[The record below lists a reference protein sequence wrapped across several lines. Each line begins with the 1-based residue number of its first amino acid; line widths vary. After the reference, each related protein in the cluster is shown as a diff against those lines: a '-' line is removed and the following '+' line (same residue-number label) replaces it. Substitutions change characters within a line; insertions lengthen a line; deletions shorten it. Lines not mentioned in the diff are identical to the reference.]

1 MQISIP
7 YANLFQEYTQSKTAI
22 DAAIKRCIDNS
33 SFIGGIEVEDFETKW
48 KQYTHADDCAGV
60 SSGTSALM
68 LALLAVGVK
77 PGDEVVVPS
86 MSFISTAECVS
97 QIGAVPCFVDIDQ
110 YYTIDLD
117 QIEHAITDKTRA
129 IIFVDLYGQT
139 IDLEKLQ
146 SLAPGIPLIQ
156 DAAQSAGCR
165 YLGRPIGSLAD
176 LTCFSF
182 YPGKNLG
189 AMGDAGAVTGNQAL
203 ITKIKMLRDHGRK
216 EKYLHE
222 IVGWNERLDS
232 MQAAILS
239 AKLDFLDTW
248 NQKRV
253 EHAQQ
258 YTKLLEHCDKIQLPQ
273 LNKVSSHVYNQFVIC
288 SDRRDD
294 LYAFLLARGIQ
305 AGIQFPKAMH
315 QQPVYQTLLSLP
327 NSERLSAKC
336 ISLPVHAQ
344 LCSGDVDI
352 VSRAVLDFFQ
362 LISP

>member
-1 MQISIP
+1 MQITIP
-7 YANLFQEYTQSKTAI
+7 YANLLQEYTEAKSSI
-22 DAAIKRCIDNS
+22 DAAISRCIDNS
-33 SFIGGIEVEDFETKW
+33 SFIGGIEVENFENKW
-48 KQYTHADDCAGV
+48 RQYTHAEDCAGV

-77 PGDEVVVPS
+77 PGDEVIVPS

-97 QIGAVPCFVDIDQ
+97 QIGAVPRFVDIDQ
-110 YYTIDLD
+110 YYTMDLD
-117 QIEHAITDKTRA
+117 QIKDVITEKTRA

-139 IDLEKLQ
+139 IDLARLR
-146 SLAPGIPLIQ
+146 SIAADIPLIQ

-165 YLGRPIGSLAD
+165 YLGQPIGSQAD

-189 AMGDAGAVTGNQAL
+189 AMGDAGAVTGNQKFIA
-203 ITKIKMLRDHGRK
+203 KIKMLRDHGRK

-248 NQKRV
+248 NQQRV
-253 EHAQQ
+253 EHAEQ
-258 YTKLLEHCDKIQLPQ
+258 YMKLLGHCDKIQLPK
-273 LNKVSSHVYNQFVIC
+273 LNRVSSHVYNQFVIQT
-288 SDRRDD
+288 DRRDE
-294 LYAFLLARGIQ
+294 LHASLLSQGIQ

-315 QQPVYQTLLSLP
+315 QQPVYENMSTVSLP
-327 NSERLSAKC
+327 NSERLSAGC

-344 LCSGDVDI
+344 LHPGDVAV
-352 VSRAVLDFFQ
+352 VSQAVLDFF
-362 LISP
+362 S

>member
-1 MQISIP
+1 
-7 YANLFQEYTQSKTAI
+7 
-22 DAAIKRCIDNS
+22 
-33 SFIGGIEVEDFETKW
+33 
-48 KQYTHADDCAGV
+48 
-60 SSGTSALM
+60 
-68 LALLAVGVK
+68 
-77 PGDEVVVPS
+77 

-110 YYTIDLD
+110 YYTMDLD
-117 QIEHAITDKTRA
+117 WIEHAITNKTRA

-139 IDLEKLQ
+139 IDLERLR
-146 SLAPGIPLIQ
+146 SLVPGIPLIQ
-156 DAAQSAGCR
+156 DAAQSAGCQ
-165 YLGRPIGSLAD
+165 YLGQPIGSQAD

-203 ITKIKMLRDHGRK
+203 ITKIRMLRDHGRK

-258 YTKLLEHCDKIQLPQ
+258 YITLLEHCDKIQLPHSNQ
-273 LNKVSSHVYNQFVIC
+273 VSSHVYNQFVIQADC
-288 SDRRDD
+288 RDD
-294 LYAFLLARGIQ
+294 LYAFLLAQGIQ

-315 QQPVYQTLLSLP
+315 QQPVYHTSLSLP
-327 NSERLSAKC
+327 NSEQLSARC

-344 LCSGDVDI
+344 LYSGDVDI
-352 VSRAVLDFFQ
+352 VSRAVLDFF
-362 LISP
+362 S

>member
-1 MQISIP
+1 MQITIP
-7 YANLFQEYTQSKTAI
+7 YANLFQEYTEAKTSI

-33 SFIGGIEVEDFETKW
+33 SFIGGVEVENFETQW
-48 KQYTHADDCAGV
+48 KQYTHAEDCAGV

-68 LALLAVGVK
+68 LALLAVGIK
-77 PGDEVVVPS
+77 PGDEVIVPS

-110 YYTIDLD
+110 YYTMDLD
-117 QIEHAITDKTRA
+117 LIKPVITDKTRA

-139 IDLEKLQ
+139 IDLERLR

-165 YLGRPIGSLAD
+165 YLGQPIGSQAD

-189 AMGDAGAVTGNQAL
+189 AMGDAGAVTGSQEL
-203 ITKIKMLRDHGRK
+203 VTKIKMLRDHGRK

-239 AKLDFLDTW
+239 AKFDFLDTW
-248 NQKRV
+248 NQRRV
-253 EHAQQ
+253 KHAQQ
-258 YTKLLEHCDKIQLPQ
+258 YIELLRHCDKIELPRSNQ
-273 LNKVSSHVYNQFVIC
+273 VSSHVYNQFVIRT
-288 SDRRDD
+288 DRRDD
-294 LYAFLLARGIQ
+294 LYAYLLDQGIQ
-305 AGIQFPKAMH
+305 AGIQFPRAMH
-315 QQPVYQTLLSLP
+315 QQPVYQTSVRLP
-327 NSERLSAKC
+327 NSERLSAGC

-344 LCSGDVDI
+344 LQSGDVDR
-352 VSRAVLDFFQ
+352 VAQAVLDFF
-362 LISP
+362 S

>member
-1 MQISIP
+1 MQITIP
-7 YANLFQEYTQSKTAI
+7 YANLFQEYTEAKTSI

-33 SFIGGIEVEDFETKW
+33 SFIGGVEVENFENQW
-48 KQYTHADDCAGV
+48 KQYTHAEDCAGV

-68 LALLAVGVK
+68 LALLAMGIK

-97 QIGAVPCFVDIDQ
+97 QIGAVPCFADIDQ

-117 QIEHAITDKTRA
+117 QIKTVITDKTRA

-139 IDLEKLQ
+139 IDLERLR

-165 YLGRPIGSLAD
+165 YLGQPVGSQAD

-189 AMGDAGAVTGNQAL
+189 AMGDAGAVTGSQEL
-203 ITKIKMLRDHGRK
+203 VTKIKMLRDHGRK

-232 MQAAILS
+232 IQAAILL
-239 AKLDFLDTW
+239 AKFDFLDAW
-248 NQKRV
+248 NQKRA

-258 YTKLLEHCDKIQLPQ
+258 YIELLRHCDKIELPRSNQ
-273 LNKVSSHVYNQFVIC
+273 VSSHVYNQFVIC
-288 SDRRDD
+288 TDRRDD
-294 LYAFLLARGIQ
+294 LYAFLLDQGIQ
-305 AGIQFPKAMH
+305 AGIQFPRAMH
-315 QQPVYQTLLSLP
+315 QQPVYQTSVSLP
-327 NSERLSAKC
+327 NSERLSAEC

-344 LCSGDVDI
+344 LRSGDVDR
-352 VSRAVLDFFQ
+352 VAQAVLDFFN
-362 LISP
+362 

>member
-1 MQISIP
+1 MQITIP
-7 YANLFQEYTQSKTAI
+7 YANLFQEYTEAKSSI

-33 SFIGGIEVEDFETKW
+33 SFIGGIEVENFEFKW
-48 KQYTHADDCAGV
+48 KQYTCAEDCAGV

-97 QIGAVPCFVDIDQ
+97 QIGAVPQFVDIDQ
-110 YYTIDLD
+110 YYTMDLD
-117 QIEHAITDKTRA
+117 LIKNAITEKTRA

-139 IDLEKLQ
+139 IDLERLRQ
-146 SLAPGIPLIQ
+146 LTPGIPLIQ
-156 DAAQSAGCR
+156 DAAQSAGCQ
-165 YLGRPIGSLAD
+165 YNGKPIGSQAD

-189 AMGDAGAVTGNQAL
+189 AMGDAGAVTGKHSL
-203 ITKIKMLRDHGRK
+203 INKIKMLRDHGRK
-216 EKYLHE
+216 GKYLHE

-239 AKLDFLDTW
+239 AKFDFLDTW
-248 NQKRV
+248 NQKRI

-258 YTKLLEHCDKIQLPQ
+258 YIKLLGHCNDIELPQ
-273 LNKVSSHVYNQFVIC
+273 SNKVSSHVYNQFVITT
-288 SDRRDD
+288 DRRDD
-294 LYAFLLARGIQ
+294 LYAFLLAQGIQ

-315 QQPVYQTLLSLP
+315 QQPVYQSRSAVSLI
-327 NSERLSAKC
+327 NSERLSAGC

-344 LCSGDVDI
+344 LGHNDVTM
-352 VSRAVLDFFQ
+352 VSRAVLDFFN
-362 LISP
+362 

>member
-1 MQISIP
+1 MQITIP
-7 YANLFQEYTQSKTAI
+7 YANLFQEYTEAKSSI

-33 SFIGGIEVEDFETKW
+33 AFIGGIEVENFETKW
-48 KQYTHADDCAGV
+48 KQYTHAEDCAGV

-68 LALLAVGVK
+68 LSLLAVGVK

-86 MSFISTAECVS
+86 MSFISTSECVS

-110 YYTIDLD
+110 YYTMDLD
-117 QIEHAITDKTRA
+117 QVKEVITEKTKA

-139 IDLEKLQ
+139 IDVERLR
-146 SLAPGIPLIQ
+146 SLAPSIPLIQ

-189 AMGDAGAVTGNQAL
+189 AMGDAGAVTGSKAL
-203 ITKIKMLRDHGRK
+203 ITNIKMLRDHGRR

-239 AKLDFLDTW
+239 SKLDFLDAW

-253 EHAQQ
+253 KHAQQ
-258 YTKLLEHCDKIQLPQ
+258 YIKLLGNCDKIQLPQ
-273 LNKVSSHVYNQFVIC
+273 LNKVSSHVYNQFVIVTDC
-288 SDRRDD
+288 RDD
-294 LYAFLLARGIQ
+294 LYAFLLSQGIQ

-315 QQPVYQTLLSLP
+315 QQPVYQNMPAVSLC
-327 NSERLSAKC
+327 NSERLSAGC
-336 ISLPVHAQ
+336 ISLPVHAH
-344 LCSGDVDI
+344 LGTRDVDI
-352 VSRAVLDFFQ
+352 VSRAVLDFFN
-362 LISP
+362 

>member
-1 MQISIP
+1 MQITIP
-7 YANLFQEYTQSKTAI
+7 YANLFQEYTEAKTSI
-22 DAAIKRCIDNS
+22 DVAIKRCIENS
-33 SFIGGIEVEDFETKW
+33 LFIGGIEVENFETRW
-48 KQYTHADDCAGV
+48 KQYTHAEDCAGV

-68 LALLAVGVK
+68 LSLLAVGVN
-77 PGDEVVVPS
+77 PGDEVLVPS

-117 QIEHAITDKTRA
+117 QIKQSITDKTRA

-139 IDLEKLQ
+139 IDLERLR

-156 DAAQSAGCR
+156 DAAQSAGCQ

-189 AMGDAGAVTGNQAL
+189 AMGDAGAVTGRQEL
-203 ITKIKMLRDHGRK
+203 ISQIKMLRDHGRR

-232 MQAAILS
+232 MQAAILL
-239 AKLDFLDTW
+239 AKFNFLDTW

-258 YTKLLEHCDKIQLPQ
+258 YIKLLRHCDKIELPRSNQ
-273 LNKVSSHVYNQFVIC
+273 VSSHVYNQFVIC
-288 SDRRDD
+288 TDRRDD
-294 LYAFLLARGIQ
+294 LYAYLLDQGIQ
-305 AGIQFPKAMH
+305 AGIQFPRAMH
-315 QQPVYQTLLSLP
+315 QQPVYQTSVSLP
-327 NSERLSAKC
+327 NSERLSAVC

-344 LCSGDVDI
+344 LQSGDVDR
-352 VSRAVLDFFQ
+352 VAQAVLDFF
-362 LISP
+362 S

>member
-1 MQISIP
+1 MQINIP
-7 YANLFQEYTQSKTAI
+7 YANLFQEYTEAKTSI

-33 SFIGGIEVEDFETKW
+33 SFIGGVEVENFEIKW
-48 KQYTHADDCAGV
+48 KQYTHAEDCAGV

-77 PGDEVVVPS
+77 PGDEVIVPS

-97 QIGAVPCFVDIDQ
+97 QIGAVPCFIDIDQ
-110 YYTIDLD
+110 YYTMDLD
-117 QIEHAITDKTRA
+117 LVKSAITDRTRA

-139 IDLEKLQ
+139 IDLEKLR

-165 YLGRPIGSLAD
+165 YLGRPVGSQAD

-189 AMGDAGAVTGNQAL
+189 AMGDAGAVTGRQAL
-203 ITKIKMLRDHGRK
+203 ISDIKMLRDHGRK

-239 AKLDFLDTW
+239 AKLDFLDRW

-253 EHAQQ
+253 QHAQR
-258 YTKLLEHCDKIQLPQ
+258 YCDLLGHCDRIQLPQ
-273 LNKVSSHVYNQFVIC
+273 SNQVSSHVYNQFVIQT
-288 SDRRDD
+288 DRRDD
-294 LYAFLLARGIQ
+294 LHAFLLAQGIQ
-305 AGIQFPKAMH
+305 AGIQFPRAMH
-315 QQPVYQTLLSLP
+315 QQPVYQSTVSLP
-327 NSERLSAKC
+327 NSESLSARC

-344 LCSGDVDI
+344 LGAGDVDV
-352 VSRAVLDFFQ
+352 VSQAVLDFFN
-362 LISP
+362 

>member
-1 MQISIP
+1 MQITIP
-7 YANLFQEYTQSKTAI
+7 YANLFQEYTEAKTSV

-33 SFIGGIEVEDFETKW
+33 SFIGGVEVENFETQW
-48 KQYTHADDCAGV
+48 KQYTHAQDCAGV

-68 LALLAVGVK
+68 LALLAVGIK
-77 PGDEVVVPS
+77 PGDEVIVPS

-117 QIEHAITDKTRA
+117 QIKTVITDKTRA

-139 IDLEKLQ
+139 IDLERLR

-165 YLGRPIGSLAD
+165 YLGQPIGSQAD

-189 AMGDAGAVTGNQAL
+189 AMGDAGAVTGSQEL
-203 ITKIKMLRDHGRK
+203 ITKIKMLRDHGRR

-232 MQAAILS
+232 MQAAILL
-239 AKLDFLDTW
+239 AKFNFLDTW

-258 YTKLLEHCDKIQLPQ
+258 YIKLLRHCDKIELPRSNQ
-273 LNKVSSHVYNQFVIC
+273 VSSHVYNQFVIC
-288 SDRRDD
+288 TDRRDD
-294 LYAFLLARGIQ
+294 LYAYLLDQGIQ
-305 AGIQFPKAMH
+305 AGIQFPRAMH
-315 QQPVYQTLLSLP
+315 QQPVYQTSVSLP
-327 NSERLSAKC
+327 NSERLSSGC

-344 LCSGDVDI
+344 LQSGDVDR
-352 VSRAVLDFFQ
+352 VAQAVLDFF
-362 LISP
+362 S

>member
-1 MQISIP
+1 MQITIP
-7 YANLFQEYTQSKTAI
+7 YANLFQEYTEAKTSV

-33 SFIGGIEVEDFETKW
+33 SFIGGVEVENFETQW
-48 KQYTHADDCAGV
+48 KQYTHAQDCAGV

-68 LALLAVGVK
+68 LALLAVGIK

-117 QIEHAITDKTRA
+117 QIKTVITDKTRA

-139 IDLEKLQ
+139 IDLERLR

-165 YLGRPIGSLAD
+165 YLGQPIGSQAD

-189 AMGDAGAVTGNQAL
+189 AMGDAGAVTGSQEL
-203 ITKIKMLRDHGRK
+203 ITKIKMLRDHGRR

-232 MQAAILS
+232 MQAAILL
-239 AKLDFLDTW
+239 AKFNFLDTW

-258 YTKLLEHCDKIQLPQ
+258 YIKLLRHCDKIELPRSNQ
-273 LNKVSSHVYNQFVIC
+273 VSSHVYNQFVIC
-288 SDRRDD
+288 TDRRDD
-294 LYAFLLARGIQ
+294 LYAYLLDQGIQ
-305 AGIQFPKAMH
+305 AGIQFPRAMH
-315 QQPVYQTLLSLP
+315 QQPVYQTSVSLP
-327 NSERLSAKC
+327 NSERLSSGC

-344 LCSGDVDI
+344 LQSGDVDR
-352 VSRAVLDFFQ
+352 VAQAVLDFF
-362 LISP
+362 S

>member
-1 MQISIP
+1 MQIITIP
-7 YANLFQEYTQSKTAI
+7 YANLFQEYTEAKTSI

-33 SFIGGIEVEDFETKW
+33 SFIGGIEVKNFEDKW
-48 KQYTHADDCAGV
+48 KQYTRSEDCAGV
-60 SSGTSALM
+60 SSGTSALT
-68 LALLAVGVK
+68 LSLLAVGVK
-77 PGDEVVVPS
+77 PGDEVVVPG

-97 QIGAVPCFVDIDQ
+97 QIGAIPRFVDIDQ

-117 QIEHAITDKTRA
+117 QIKLAITDKTRA

-139 IDLEKLQ
+139 IALQ
-146 SLAPGIPLIQ
+146 RLRALAPGIPLIQ

-165 YLGRPIGSLAD
+165 YKGQPIGNQAD

-189 AMGDAGAVTGNQAL
+189 AMGDAGAVTGKQKL
-203 ITKIKMLRDHGRK
+203 IADIKMLRDHGRR

-239 AKLDFLDTW
+239 AKFDFLDTW

-253 EHAQQ
+253 EHALR
-258 YTKLLEHCDKIQLPQ
+258 YMELLKHCDKIQLPQ
-273 LNKVSSHVYNQFVIC
+273 SNQVSSHVYNQFVIQTDC
-288 SDRRDD
+288 RDD
-294 LYAFLLARGIQ
+294 LYESLYDQGIQ
-305 AGIQFPKAMH
+305 AGIQFPLAMH
-315 QQPVYQTLLSLP
+315 QQPVYRNMPAVSLP
-327 NSERLSAKC
+327 NSERLSARC

-344 LCSGDVDI
+344 LIDGDIDTVAQ
-352 VSRAVLDFFQ
+352 AVLNFFN
-362 LISP
+362 